1 MVAWNSVKQKQG
13 LERFR
18 EAIVT
23 RFRVVLCECL
33 LMNWE
38 WLWSR
43 VVSIVFLIE
52 VWNWRVGK
60 TPRPQSL
67 DKRELALQR
76 RPTGET
82 AFTSNLEVLM
92 AQASQGKA
100 R

>member
-1 MVAWNSVKQKQG
+1 MFADELGMVMVAC
-13 LERFR
+13 
-18 EAIVT
+18 
-23 RFRVVLCECL
+23 RVDC
-33 LMNWE
+33 
-38 WLWSR
+38 
-43 VVSIVFLIE
+43 VFDRG
-52 VWNWRVGK
+52 VNWRVGK